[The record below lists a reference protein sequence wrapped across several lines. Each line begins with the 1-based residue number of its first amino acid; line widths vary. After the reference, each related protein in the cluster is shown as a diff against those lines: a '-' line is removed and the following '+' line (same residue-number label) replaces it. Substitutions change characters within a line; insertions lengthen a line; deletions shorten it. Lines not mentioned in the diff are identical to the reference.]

1 MAKHVGTVYI
11 KVRPEMKGFRSQI
24 EREIRKLRNVVVPV
38 DADTEEFERKVR
50 EAAKDTDAS
59 ISVDTELEEGSLKA
73 KAKAAAKAAGS
84 TVRFRTRLDPTG
96 VLRDAFL
103 TSKGIQN
110 LLSQKPWKFSI
121 DSLSMRKAFED
132 TGLFTDLVRVQFP
145 KIKTLFRE
153 TGAAMQRLVVL
164 GAFSDRVDFGL
175 RRMADGLRK
184 IPGHLREASKAFVFG
199 AASRATGLL
208 SKDVYS
214 LRGALYS
221 LGNGFKHAG
230 AGSAHFFR
238 SLGEVAGLK
247 AVRRSLGDILS
258 KAAAT
263 ATPMKAFANAARGA
277 VSHTAAVAT
286 AMGATVV
293 SSLAVQG
300 AIVGIGGVLGY
311 VVDGLKQMSGI
322 GMLIPGILGGVG
334 FAGATLFA
342 GFRGLGGALAAA
354 VDPAEDLSEHLDGLA
369 PSAADF
375 ARAVE
380 DITPAWRNVAKQVQ
394 GRMLK
399 GLGDDLKEISQV
411 HLKSVTKGM
420 SKLGD
425 SFNDSFK
432 WFARFASARRTVDA
446 VSQGFDSMSRIVSN
460 AGSAFSPL
468 LFALQDMGNVGLRAL
483 ADMSE
488 AWDGYAVR
496 LANWTHTEEAQ
507 KKMRKWIDDS
517 VEGFKDLGK
526 TVGNLYETSKQIG
539 NAFGVDFDSSALLA
553 FREAT
558 DDFREWIGL
567 ADDAN
572 SRISK
577 FADTVR
583 SFTAPWIETFKTAW
597 DELIPAFRELRPLLE
612 DVSNKFAEGLGKTIE
627 RIAPKL
633 KWFFEF
639 LSDNKAL
646 FGTIAA
652 ALLKLRVAFGVFKL
666 GRVLLSPFIS
676 ALGGVL
682 GLLLRIHRLP
692 DTVRKAV
699 GNARADKAARAQRKA
714 DAKAAREQRKADRE
728 AKRQARGGGGWISIG
743 RSAKKAEKDT
753 GKSAKKIGKHAKD
766 VGKAG
771 RFERVTNGLFG
782 MGLGYQT
789 AGKHAE
795 KFSKKTGGKKLYSGL
810 GTMTVAQKR
819 AQKSSRDM
827 STAMKDSSREM
838 NKSAKATKT
847 AGKGGKFGKLAAG
860 LSKVKDV
867 APKAGK
873 GLGAVGKGALTVGKF
888 AAGGA
893 LRFVPFVGQLMMVYD
908 AVRLLMF
915 LFPKFGGLVTKAFSK
930 IGPKIG
936 EAFSKIGPKIG
947 EIFSGIGGKLGGFF
961 SGIGGKLSGF
971 FSGIGPKIG
980 AAFSSAGT
988 WLVNAGSAIW
998 NGLKTG
1004 LSTGWQAISGVFT
1017 GVKDKVLGAFG
1028 TAGTWLVEKGSAIWS
1043 GFRQGVS
1050 TGFSAVTGFFASVPG
1065 RIMSFFGS
1073 AGSWLLGK
1081 GIAVIQ
1087 GLANGVRS
1095 GIGLAIS
1102 AAASVRNSIVS
1113 FFAGAFSWL
1122 VSAGSALL
1130 NGLASGVRGA
1140 IGAVT
1145 GAISSVK
1152 GSISGFFS
1160 GAASWLVASG
1170 KALVQGFINGIKS
1183 MIGAAGDAAKAVVDK
1198 VRGFFPF
1205 SPAKE
1210 GPLSGKGYTTYS
1222 GQALVKDFA
1231 KGIRSEK
1238 RTAAS
1243 AAGDVVGAVARQF
1256 SGKMS
1261 NPSASFEQ
1269 YHRRAVLDPVL
1280 ESNAATIAKWRK
1292 DQAKEDK
1299 KLAAQIEK
1307 IQASKKSA
1315 ADKEKAIA
1323 KAHQDAAKRNKES
1336 YKQMVDG
1343 LEKPDYSEIPRSIRG
1358 YYIEGF
1364 SGMIQDAINDSIKSS
1379 RLAER
1384 YRDAALGAVKQ
1395 GRRVFGNHPMFE
1407 VVERS
1412 VTAKHFEK
1420 AIISAIEDA
1429 GIAEVPVTFVAENLD
1444 QLKSDLGMGDGVV
1457 SRLIDAAIDFEPT
1470 ETDSKRHKTEVHY
1483 HVADMNE
1490 AIRLEKLRE
1499 RKQMMRMK

>member
-1 MAKHVGTVYI
+1 MAEHVGTVYI
-11 KVRPEMKGFRSQI
+11 KVRPEMKGFRSQV

-59 ISVDTELEEGSLKA
+59 VSVDTELEEGSLKA

-132 TGLFTDLVRVQFP
+132 TGLFTDLVKDQFP

-175 RRMADGLRK
+175 RRMTAGLKK
-184 IPGHLREASKAFVFG
+184 IPGHLREASRAFVFG
-199 AASRATGLL
+199 TASRATGLVT
-208 SKDVYS
+208 KEVYS
-214 LRGALYS
+214 LRGALRS

-238 SLGEVAGLK
+238 SLGQVAGLK

-311 VVDGLKQMSGI
+311 VVDGLKQLSGI

-380 DITPAWRNVAKQVQ
+380 DISPAWRDVAKQVQ
-394 GRMLK
+394 GRMFK

-411 HLKSVTKGM
+411 HLKSVTRGM

-425 SFNDSFK
+425 SFNESFK
-432 WFARFASARRTVDA
+432 WFARFASSRRTVDA

-577 FADTVR
+577 FSATVR

-597 DELIPAFRELRPLLE
+597 NELIPAFRELRPLLE
-612 DVSNKFAEGLGKTIE
+612 DVSSKFAEGLGKTIE
-627 RIAPKL
+627 RVAPKL
-633 KWFFEF
+633 EWFFKF
-639 LSDNKAL
+639 LSDNKEV

-666 GRVLLSPFIS
+666 ARVLLSPFIS

-682 GLLLRIHRLP
+682 GLLLRIKRLP
-692 DTVRKAV
+692 NTVSNAV
-699 GNARADKAARAQRKA
+699 GKMKGKTAGGSDKRAAR
-714 DAKAAREQRKADRE
+714 KAAREERKAARE
-728 AKRQARGGGGWISIG
+728 AKKQSGGGGWLSIS

-753 GKSAKKIGKHAKD
+753 GKSSKKIGKHAKD
-766 VGKAG
+766 VNKAG
-771 RFERVTNGLFG
+771 KFERVTNGLFG
-782 MGLGYQT
+782 MGFGYQK
-789 AGKHAE
+789 AGKQAE

-827 STAMKDSSREM
+827 STAMKDQSREM

-847 AGKGGKFGKLAAG
+847 AGKGGKFGKLSAG

-873 GLGAVGKGALTVGKF
+873 GLGAVGRGALSVGKF

-893 LRFVPFVGQLMMVYD
+893 LRFIPFVGQLMLVHD

-915 LFPKFGGLVTKAFSK
+915 LFPKFGGLVTKVFSK

-961 SGIGGKLSGF
+961 SGIWGKLSGF

-1004 LSTGWQAISGVFT
+1004 LSTGWQTISGVFT
-1017 GVKDKVLGAFG
+1017 GVKDKVLSAFG
-1028 TAGTWLVEKGSAIWS
+1028 TAGTWLVEKGSAIWN
-1043 GFRQGVS
+1043 GFKQGVS
-1050 TGFSAVTGFFASVPG
+1050 TGLSAVGGFFASVPSTIIG
-1065 RIMSFFGS
+1065 FFGS

-1081 GIAVIQ
+1081 GTAILQ
-1087 GLANGVRS
+1087 GLANGARA

-1102 AAASVRNSIVS
+1102 AVAAAKNSVVN

-1122 VSAGSALL
+1122 VSAGSSLL

-1140 IGAVT
+1140 IGMVSS
-1145 GAISSVK
+1145 AISSVK
-1152 GSISGFFS
+1152 SSISGFFS
-1160 GAASWLVASG
+1160 GAASWLVSSG
-1170 KALVQGFINGIKS
+1170 KALVQGFIDGIKS
-1183 MIGAAGDAAKAVVDK
+1183 MIEAAGAAAKAVVDK

-1210 GPLSGKGYTTYS
+1210 GPLSGRGYTTYS

-1256 SGKMS
+1256 SGG
-1261 NPSASFEQ
+1261 PAGAFAG

-1280 ESNAATIAKWRK
+1280 ESNARTIAKWRE

-1395 GRRVFGNHPMFE
+1395 GRRIFGNHPMFE

-1457 SRLIDAAIDFEPT
+1457 SRLIDAAIDFDPA

>member
-1 MAKHVGTVYI
+1 MAEHVGTVYI
-11 KVRPEMKGFRSQI
+11 KVRPEMKGFRSRI
-24 EREIRKLRNVVVPV
+24 EKEIRKLRNVVVPV
-38 DADTEEFERKVR
+38 EADTDEFERKVR
-50 EAAKDTDAS
+50 EAAKDSDAT
-59 ISVDTELEEGSLKA
+59 IKVDTDLDAGTLKP
-73 KAKAAAKAAGS
+73 KAKAAAKAASS

-132 TGLFTDLVRVQFP
+132 TGLFTDLVKVQFP

-230 AGSAHFFR
+230 AGSKHFFR

-247 AVRRSLGDILS
+247 AVKRSLGEILS

-277 VSHTAAVAT
+277 VSHTAAVAI
-286 AMGATVV
+286 AMGTTVA
-293 SSLAVQG
+293 SSLAIQG

-322 GMLIPGILGGVG
+322 AMLIPGILGGIG

-354 VDPAEDLSEHLDGLA
+354 VDPAEDLSEHLDDLA

-380 DITPAWRNVAKQVQ
+380 DISPAWRDVAKQVQ
-394 GRMLK
+394 GRMFK

-411 HLKSVTKGM
+411 HLKSVTVGM
-420 SKLGD
+420 RKLGD

-432 WFARFASARRTVDA
+432 WFARFASSRRTVDA

-517 VEGFKDLGK
+517 VEGFKDFGK
-526 TVGNLYETSKQIG
+526 TVGNLYETFKQIG

-577 FADTVR
+577 FSATVR

-597 DELIPAFRELRPLLE
+597 NELIPAFRELRPLIE
-612 DVSNKFAEGLGKTIE
+612 DVSKKFAEGLGKTIE
-627 RIAPKL
+627 RVAPKL
-633 KWFFEF
+633 EWFFGF

-646 FGTIAA
+646 FGSIAA
-652 ALLKLRVAFGVFKL
+652 ALLKLRVGLAVFKL

-676 ALGGVL
+676 ALGSVL
-682 GLLLRIHRLP
+682 GMLLRIHRLP

-771 RFERVTNGLFG
+771 KFERVTNGLFG
-782 MGLGYQT
+782 MGMGYQK

-795 KFSKKTGGKKLYSGL
+795 KFSKKAGGKKLYSGL

-819 AQKSSRDM
+819 AQKSSKDM

-847 AGKGGKFGKLAAG
+847 AGKGGKFGKLASG

-893 LRFVPFVGQLMMVYD
+893 LRFIPFVGQLMLVHD

-915 LFPKFGGLVTKAFSK
+915 LFPKFGSLVTKAFSK

-961 SGIGGKLSGF
+961 SGIWGKLSGF

-980 AAFSSAGT
+980 AAFSSAGS

-1004 LSTGWQAISGVFT
+1004 LSTGWQKIAGVFT

-1028 TAGTWLVEKGSAIWS
+1028 TAGTWLVEKGSAIWN
-1043 GFRQGVS
+1043 GFKQGVS

-1073 AGSWLLGK
+1073 AGSWLLSK
-1081 GIAVIQ
+1081 GTAVIQ
-1087 GLANGVRS
+1087 GLASGARA
-1095 GIGLAIS
+1095 GIGL
-1102 AAASVRNSIVS
+1102 IVS
-1113 FFAGAFSWL
+1113 AIVAVKNAIVGFFAGAFSWL
-1122 VSAGSALL
+1122 VSAGSSLL

-1170 KALVQGFINGIKS
+1170 RALVQGFINGIKS
-1183 MIGAAGDAAKAVVDK
+1183 MIGAAGNAAKAVVDK

-1238 RTAAS
+1238 KTAAS

-1256 SGKMS
+1256 SGGLVG
-1261 NPSASFEQ
+1261 PSGAFEKH
-1269 YHRRAVLDPVL
+1269 HRRAVLDPVL

-1292 DQAKEDK
+1292 DQVKEDK
-1299 KLAAQIEK
+1299 KLASQIKK

-1384 YRDAALGAVKQ
+1384 YRAAALGAVKQ
-1395 GRRVFGNHPMFE
+1395 GRRIFGNHPMFE

>member
-1 MAKHVGTVYI
+1 MAEHVGTVYI

-38 DADTEEFERKVR
+38 DADTEKFERKVR

-59 ISVDTELEEGSLKA
+59 ISVDTELEEGTLKA

-132 TGLFTDLVRVQFP
+132 TGLFTDLVKDQFP
-145 KIKTLFRE
+145 RIKTLFRE

-164 GAFSDRVDFGL
+164 GSFSDRVDFGL

-230 AGSAHFFR
+230 AGSKHFFR

-247 AVRRSLGDILS
+247 AVKRSLGDILN

-300 AIVGIGGVLGY
+300 AIVGIGGALGY
-311 VVDGLKQMSGI
+311 VVDGLKQLSGI

-394 GRMLK
+394 GRMFK

-411 HLKSVTKGM
+411 HLESVTKGM

-432 WFARFASARRTVDA
+432 WFARFASSRRTVDA

-639 LSDNKAL
+639 LSDNKEL

-666 GRVLLSPFIS
+666 ARVLLSPFIS
-676 ALGGVL
+676 ALGSVL
-682 GLLLRIHRLP
+682 GLLLRIKRLP
-692 DTVRKAV
+692 NTVSNAV
-699 GNARADKAARAQRKA
+699 GKAKGKVSGASERRAAR
-714 DAKAAREQRKADRE
+714 KAAREQRKAAKEERKVAKEAAKE
-728 AKRQARGGGGWISIG
+728 AKKQSGGGGWLSIS
-743 RSAKKAEKDT
+743 RSAKKAEKET
-753 GKSAKKIGKHAKD
+753 GKSSKKIGKHAKD
-766 VGKAG
+766 VNKAG
-771 RFERVTNGLFG
+771 KFERVTNGLFG
-782 MGLGYQT
+782 MGMGYQT
-789 AGKHAE
+789 AGKQAE

-827 STAMKDSSREM
+827 STAMKDQSRQM
-838 NKSAKATKT
+838 NRTAQATKT
-847 AGKGGKFGKLAAG
+847 AGKGGKFGKLSAG
-860 LSKVKDV
+860 LSKVKDI

-873 GLGAVGKGALTVGKF
+873 GLGAVGRGALTVGKG

-893 LRFVPFVGQLMMVYD
+893 LRFIPFVGQLMLVHD

-915 LFPKFGGLVTKAFSK
+915 LFPQLGSLISKVFSK
-930 IGPKIG
+930 IGPKIS

-947 EIFSGIGGKLGGFF
+947 EIFSGLTGKV
-961 SGIGGKLSGF
+961 SEF

-980 AAFSSAGT
+980 AAFSGAGS
-988 WLVNAGSAIW
+988 WLVNAGSTIW

-1017 GVKDKVLGAFG
+1017 SVKDKVLSAFG
-1028 TAGTWLVEKGSAIWS
+1028 TAGTWLVEKGSAIWN
-1043 GFRQGVS
+1043 GFKQGVS
-1050 TGFSAVTGFFASVPG
+1050 TGFAAVTGFFASIPG
-1065 RIMSFFGS
+1065 RITSFFGT

-1081 GIAVIQ
+1081 GTAVIQ
-1087 GLANGVRS
+1087 GLASGVRS

-1102 AAASVRNSIVS
+1102 AVSSVKNSVVN

-1122 VSAGSALL
+1122 VSAGSSLL

-1140 IGAVT
+1140 IGMVSS
-1145 GAISSVK
+1145 AISSVK
-1152 GSISGFFS
+1152 SSISGFFS
-1160 GAASWLVASG
+1160 GAASWLVSSG
-1170 KALVQGFINGIKS
+1170 KALVQGFIDGIKS
-1183 MIGAAGDAAKAVVDK
+1183 MIGAAGAAAKAVVDK

-1256 SGKMS
+1256 SGGLVG
-1261 NPSASFEQ
+1261 PSGAFEKH
-1269 YHRRAVLDPVL
+1269 HRRAVLDPVL

-1292 DQAKEDK
+1292 DQVKEDK
-1299 KLAAQIEK
+1299 KLASQLKK

-1384 YRDAALGAVKQ
+1384 YRAAALGAVKQ
-1395 GRRVFGNHPMFE
+1395 GRRIFGNHPMFE
-1407 VVERS
+1407 VIERS

-1429 GIAEVPVTFVAENLD
+1429 GIAEVPVTFVAENLN

>member
-1 MAKHVGTVYI
+1 MAEHVGTVYI

-50 EAAKDTDAS
+50 EAAKDTSATV
-59 ISVDTELEEGSLKA
+59 SVDTELEEGSLKA

-132 TGLFTDLVRVQFP
+132 TGLFTDLVKVQFP
-145 KIKTLFRE
+145 RIKTLFRE

-164 GAFSDRVDFGL
+164 GSFSDRVDFGL
-175 RRMADGLRK
+175 RRMTAGLKK
-184 IPGHLREASKAFVFG
+184 IPGHLREASRAFVFG
-199 AASRATGLL
+199 TASRATGLVT
-208 SKDVYS
+208 KEVYS
-214 LRGALYS
+214 LRGALRS

-230 AGSAHFFR
+230 AGSANFFR
-238 SLGEVAGLK
+238 SLGQVAGLK

-380 DITPAWRNVAKQVQ
+380 DISPAWRDVAKQVQ
-394 GRMLK
+394 GRMFK

-411 HLKSVTKGM
+411 HLKSVTRGM

-425 SFNDSFK
+425 SFNESFK
-432 WFARFASARRTVDA
+432 WFARFASAPRTVEA

-460 AGSAFSPL
+460 AGSALSPL

-517 VEGFKDLGK
+517 VEGFKDFGK
-526 TVGNLYETSKQIG
+526 TVGNLYETFKQIG

-577 FADTVR
+577 FSATVR

-597 DELIPAFRELRPLLE
+597 NELIPAFRELRPLIE
-612 DVSNKFAEGLGKTIE
+612 DVSTKFAEGLGKTIE

-633 KWFFEF
+633 EGFFKF

-652 ALLKLRVAFGVFKL
+652 ELLKLRVELAVFKL

-682 GLLLRIHRLP
+682 GMLLRIRRLP

-728 AKRQARGGGGWISIG
+728 AKKQAGGGGWFSIS
-743 RSAKKAEKDT
+743 RSAKKAEKET

-771 RFERVTNGLFG
+771 KFERVTNGLFG
-782 MGLGYQT
+782 MGFGYQT

-795 KFSKKTGGKKLYSGL
+795 KFRKKTGGKKLYSGL

-819 AQKSSRDM
+819 AQKSTRDM
-827 STAMKDSSREM
+827 STAMKDSSRQM
-838 NKSAKATKT
+838 DKSAKATKT

-873 GLGAVGKGALTVGKF
+873 GLGAVGKGVLTVGKF

-893 LRFVPFVGQLMMVYD
+893 LRFVPVVGQLMMVYD

-915 LFPKFGGLVTKAFSK
+915 LFPRFGGLITKVFSK

-936 EAFSKIGPKIG
+936 AAFSKIGSMIG
-947 EIFSGIGGKLGGFF
+947 KIFSGLGGKLGGFF
-961 SGIGGKLSGF
+961 SGIWGKLSGF

-980 AAFSSAGT
+980 AAFRGVGT
-988 WLVNAGSAIW
+988 WLVNAGSTIW

-1004 LSTGWQAISGVFT
+1004 LSTGWQKIAGVFT
-1017 GVKDKVLGAFG
+1017 GVKDKILSPFAS
-1028 TAGTWLVEKGSAIWS
+1028 AGTWLIEKGSIIWN

-1050 TGFSAVTGFFASVPG
+1050 TGFSAVTGFFAGIPG

-1081 GIAVIQ
+1081 GTAVIQ
-1087 GLANGVRS
+1087 GLASGVRA
-1095 GIGLAIS
+1095 GFGL
-1102 AAASVRNSIVS
+1102 IVS
-1113 FFAGAFSWL
+1113 AVVAVKNAIVGFFAGAFSWL

-1140 IGAVT
+1140 IGMVT

-1152 GSISGFFS
+1152 GSVTGFFS
-1160 GAASWLVASG
+1160 GAAWLVSSG
-1170 KALVQGFINGIKS
+1170 KALIQGFINGIMS
-1183 MIGAAGDAAKAVVDK
+1183 MIDGVRSAANSVVEAAK
-1198 VRGFFPF
+1198 RFFPN

-1210 GPLSGKGYTTYS
+1210 GPLSGRGYTTYS

-1231 KGIRSEK
+1231 KGMRSEK
-1238 RTAAS
+1238 KTAAS

-1256 SGKMS
+1256 SGKMA

-1292 DQAKEDK
+1292 DQVKEDK
-1299 KLAAQIEK
+1299 KLASQIKK

-1407 VVERS
+1407 VIERS